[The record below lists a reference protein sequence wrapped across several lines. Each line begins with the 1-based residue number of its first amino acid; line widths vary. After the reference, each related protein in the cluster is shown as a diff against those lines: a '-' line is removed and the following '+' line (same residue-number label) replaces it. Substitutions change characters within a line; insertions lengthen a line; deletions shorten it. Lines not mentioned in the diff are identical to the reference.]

1 MALGTPEDD
10 AFLIQYI
17 TSAFNRYTAGAQTA
31 SRLLNYVN
39 RHYVKRAVDEDRGWI
54 RLQDVLE
61 SIANNNRAEDTREK
75 LAKKWKE
82 KRIAELKKWGVE
94 EDDSPEKVAFAE
106 ACGEAASPLDRVVPV
121 SSLAHRRFRTEFI
134 EPLLTAPKLTSNSK
148 VKHKI
153 PKAPSG
159 SLPPRPKGRLARA
172 VKDYLDST
180 TVEAERVQLIASLT
194 KTLRTTGIR
203 FDHPL
208 YKTLDKFLLTVSPL
222 PTKSLI

>member
-1 MALGTPEDD
+1 M
-10 AFLIQYI
+10 FLIQYI
-17 TSAFNRYTAGAQTA
+17 TSTFNRYTAGAQTA

-61 SIANNNRAEDTREK
+61 SIVNNDRAEDTREK

-82 KRIAELKKWGVE
+82 KRTAELKKWGVE
-94 EDDSPEKVAFAE
+94 EDGSPELVAFAE

-134 EPLLTAPKLTSNSK
+134 EPLLAAPKITSTSK

-159 SLPPRPKGRLARA
+159 SLPPRLKGRLARA
-172 VKDYLDST
+172 VKDLLEST
-180 TVEAERVQLIASLT
+180 SVEEERVLLITGLA
-194 KTLRTTGIR
+194 KTLRAIGIR
-203 FDHPL
+203 IDHPL
-208 YKTLDKFLLTVSPL
+208 YKTLEKFLSTVTPV
-222 PTKSLI
+222 PTKSLP